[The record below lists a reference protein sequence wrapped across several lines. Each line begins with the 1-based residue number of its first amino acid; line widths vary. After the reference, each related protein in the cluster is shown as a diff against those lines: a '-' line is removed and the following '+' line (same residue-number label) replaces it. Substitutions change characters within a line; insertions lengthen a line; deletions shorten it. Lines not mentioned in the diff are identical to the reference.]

1 MIQSLLFSKLYY
13 LNFFL
18 NILQD
23 KLYKMNK
30 IIKEVYELSN
40 TKDINIRYNVQSF
53 ILCNYNG
60 LRNYNNRKY
69 FVEYFLQITR

>member
-40 TKDINIRYNVQSF
+40 TKDIDIKYEIYIAF
-53 ILCNYNG
+53 IYC
-60 LRNYNNRKY
+60 
-69 FVEYFLQITR
+69 T